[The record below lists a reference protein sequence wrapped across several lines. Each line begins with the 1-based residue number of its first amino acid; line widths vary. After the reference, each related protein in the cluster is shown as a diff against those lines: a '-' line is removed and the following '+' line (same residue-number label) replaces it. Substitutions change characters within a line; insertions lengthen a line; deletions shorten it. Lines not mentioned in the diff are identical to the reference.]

1 MMAYE
6 RRGDDQIRAAFE
18 LGGEAEYYQPPD
30 PGPECL
36 WCDGGGT
43 VDVASIVDVSGN
55 IHQLNQNIFQSRQH
69 EIPCPRCIEHPGVEP
84 VAERGER

>member
-1 MMAYE
+1 MMEYE
-6 RRGDDQIRAAFE
+6 RLGDDQIRAAFA
-18 LGGEAEYYQPPD
+18 LGGEAAWYQPKD

>member
-1 MMAYE
+1 MDYE
-6 RRGDDQIRAAFE
+6 RQGDNLIRAAFA

-43 VDVASIVDVSGN
+43 VDVVSIVDVSGN
-55 IHQLNQNIFQSRQH
+55 IHQLNQDIFQSRQH

-84 VAERGER
+84 IPEREER